1 MSSLTKI
8 VGLLFLPAKKWGMRI
23 LSSGMAFIPSM
34 LHADA
39 SLSFK
44 PAFVPRQGW
53 YSYVIAILALLAILM
68 VLVKKKYQGTSP
80 QKNWQVLDK
89 CRLSQKTTLYI
100 VEYQQQRFLV
110 GDNQQSLSFLPL
122 NEVVTHEN

>member
-1 MSSLTKI
+1 MSRVITI
-8 VGLLFLPAKKWGMRI
+8 GILFPLAVKKWGIGI
-23 LSSGMAFIPSM
+23 LSFVMVFVPSL

-39 SLSFK
+39 SLPFK

-68 VLVKKKYQGTSP
+68 VLVKKKYPGTGS

-89 CRLSQKTTLYI
+89 CQLSQKTTLYI

-122 NEVVTHEN
+122 NEVVTHEH